1 MKRSIIILIAL
12 VLFISLP
19 VFTSAPT
26 QENTPMKTIEHGMFL
41 DMTQLSEEEL
51 MGIEGNRT
59 IIEDAYFHVGIVDK
73 PNNDGSYSYSGWEN

>member
-1 MKRSIIILIAL
+1 MPTEENA
-12 VLFISLP
+12 P
-19 VFTSAPT
+19 ATS
-26 QENTPMKTIEHGMFL
+26 EEGMFL